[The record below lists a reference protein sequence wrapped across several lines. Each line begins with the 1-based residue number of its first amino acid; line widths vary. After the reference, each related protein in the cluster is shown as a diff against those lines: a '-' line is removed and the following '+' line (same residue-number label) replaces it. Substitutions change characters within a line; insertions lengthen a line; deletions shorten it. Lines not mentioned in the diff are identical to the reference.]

1 MDLKGPFHEC
11 LSRLFT
17 SNEELVPRHYYR
29 IYRETERRQRGLLY
43 LQATSGGTA
52 STFRRL
58 DKAPTVD
65 DDPSEC
71 IELSSRR
78 SSAGRARS
86 ATASTAFVQ
95 PRR

>member
-1 MDLKGPFHEC
+1 MSQYVPLKSAP
-11 LSRLFT
+11 SR
-17 SNEELVPRHYYR
+17 
-29 IYRETERRQRGLLY
+29 RGICAPSDTVY